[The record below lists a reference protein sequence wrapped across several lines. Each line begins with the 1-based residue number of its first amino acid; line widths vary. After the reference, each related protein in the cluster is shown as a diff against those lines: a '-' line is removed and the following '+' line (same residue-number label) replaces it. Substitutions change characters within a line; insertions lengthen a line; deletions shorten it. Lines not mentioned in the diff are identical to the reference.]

1 MRTAVTLTCFL
12 VLVCEVYGRATVG
25 MFSEKPQLPLCNL
38 FTVSVMITSRAAGV
52 SGLPGRTL
60 LASNVPAGTSCSMN
74 DTCVAGAQCIFGA
87 TAGAPGMCTAN
98 ATQASTAKVQSST
111 EKIVPAVTSV
121 ASLPSFTTT
130 DAFTDDEQQKFVLN
144 LQTNIRAKVYA
155 IVNIKIDMV
164 TAATAS
170 IMVSNTATFTDA
182 NNDAALAGQKALMD
196 VYASDDLSGIFGT
209 EYGNVTVS
217 DVSNGTAANPTLA
230 NGAGRDS
237 VATCTLIAA
246 LMAVITAAVL

>member
-1 MRTAVTLTCFL
+1 MRTAITLTCFL

-25 MFSEKPQLPLCNL
+25 
-38 FTVSVMITSRAAGV
+38 V
-52 SGLPGRTL
+52 SGLPGRAL
-60 LASNVPAGTSCSMN
+60 LASNVPAGTNCSMS
-74 DTCVAGAQCIFGA
+74 DTCVAGAQCVGA
-87 TAGAPGMCTAN
+87 TAGGPGMCTAN

-111 EKIVPAVTSV
+111 EKNVPAVTCV

-130 DAFTDDEQQKFVLN
+130 DAFTNDEQQQFILN

-164 TAATAS
+164 TASTAS
-170 IMVSNTATFTDA
+170 VLVSNTATFTDA

-217 DVSNGTAANPTLA
+217 DVSPVTAANPTLA

>member
-1 MRTAVTLTCFL
+1 MYLNPCWCL
-12 VLVCEVYGRATVG
+12 
-25 MFSEKPQLPLCNL
+25 Q
-38 FTVSVMITSRAAGV
+38 
-52 SGLPGRTL
+52 
-60 LASNVPAGTSCSMN
+60 
-74 DTCVAGAQCIFGA
+74 
-87 TAGAPGMCTAN
+87 
-98 ATQASTAKVQSST
+98 
-111 EKIVPAVTSV
+111 
-121 ASLPSFTTT
+121 
-130 DAFTDDEQQKFVLN
+130 FVLN

-217 DVSNGTAANPTLA
+217 DVSNGTAANPSKSHHAVPVTCNILA
-230 NGAGRDS
+230 
-237 VATCTLIAA
+237 VFIAY
-246 LMAVITAAVL
+246 LTV